1 MANLTQLKMLE
12 NLDGFLL
19 VDKPEGLAFSTVVKA
34 VKRNFNLVKVGHGG
48 SLDAMASGLLV
59 LLLNDANKFV
69 DRVMGADRSY
79 TGTIKFG
86 LKTNTGD
93 IKGVPVAKGYATQD
107 DASKGD
113 ATRDDASKG
122 DATQGDASKGDATFL
137 SREEKIVHLIPQF
150 KGDIFQTEPHFC
162 TVRKEGSADYEIA
175 DTGEHKQFLAH
186 VYRFEVE
193 KVGGGGE
200 GRFSLVAS
208 KSLIPR
214 ALVDDFGDAL
224 GCGAALAS
232 LRRTCI
238 GKFDVAEA
246 VPFQKLLET
255 NIRDFPSLV
264 QPIAKAL

>member
-1 MANLTQLKMLE
+1 MANLTQLRMLE

-79 TGTIKFG
+79 TGTIRFG

-93 IKGVPVAKGYATQD
+93 IKGVPVAKGGATQD
-107 DASKGD
+107 DAPKGY
-113 ATRDDASKG
+113 
-122 DATQGDASKGDATFL
+122 ATFL
-137 SREEKIVHLIPQF
+137 SREEEIVRLIPQF
-150 KGDIFQTEPHFC
+150 KGDVFQTEPRFC
-162 TVRKEGSADYEIA
+162 AVRKEGSADYEIA
-175 DTGEHKQFLAH
+175 DTGDHRQFLAH

-193 KVGGGGE
+193 KAGGGGE
-200 GRFSLVAS
+200 RTFSLVAS
-208 KSLIPR
+208 KNLIPR
-214 ALVDDFGDAL
+214 ALADDFGDAL

-232 LRRTCI
+232 LRRTRI

-255 NIRDFPSLV
+255 NIRDFPSLI
-264 QPIAKAL
+264 QPIARAF